1 MLFHSRLNEAIM
13 KILTYESKNQQER
26 TVVEMTESELE
37 KELEHDKGLIE
48 VIPMRDHKILVRV
61 FFDIDQ
67 PNVSEDP
74 FEKVMEIINKKTGCH
89 KEDWAISKCHRINK
103 LSYHI
108 VSKTHCTSVKELRVL
123 TKKCAREYSVF
134 DYRGLYFGIQDEM
147 ECGYFRLPNQS
158 KKSINKDG
166 PPMEIIT
173 GNVRDFFVTRT
184 QGLKYLGIQ

>member
-1 MLFHSRLNEAIM
+1 MENEAIM
-13 KILTYESKNQQER
+13 KILTHESKDQQER

-37 KELEHDKGLIE
+37 GELEDDKGLIE

-67 PNVSEDP
+67 PKVSEDP
-74 FEKVMEIINKKTGCH
+74 FEKVMQIIYEKTGCR
-89 KEDWAISKCHRINK
+89 KEDWAVSKCHRIDK

-108 VSKTHCTSVKELRVL
+108 VSKTHCISVKELRVL
-123 TKKCAREYSVF
+123 TKNCAREYSVF

-166 PPMEIIT
+166 PPMEIIA

-184 QGLKYLGIQ
+184 EGLKYLGIQ